1 MEQVQYVGNPYLNT
15 YQSRWPYHP
24 HLSWETSQ
32 NPPLPPHEELTN
44 LEEDMVELAKSQ
56 VELAK
61 SQFEIHKSQAQ
72 FMDETRVMFQIQSAQ
87 LERLEEQ
94 IGQMAKIILEDKER
108 SLPTIKEIIR
118 EEVDAK

>member
-1 MEQVQYVGNPYLNT
+1 
-15 YQSRWPYHP
+15 
-24 HLSWETSQ
+24 
-32 NPPLPPHEELTN
+32 
-44 LEEDMVELAKSQ
+44 MVELAKSQ
-56 VELAK
+56 VELDK

-72 FMDETRVMFQIQSAQ
+72 FIDETRVMFQIQSTQ

-108 SLPTIKEIIR
+108 SFPTIKEIIR